1 MLPLKQL
8 RRSFCRKKSMQR
20 TRVILFILACATGA
34 AGQQGP
40 PTAEPSVSLPAE
52 LARVLRDYE
61 AAWTAKDAARLA
73 KLFAEDGYVLP
84 AGSPPVRGRAAVE
97 TFYTGKGGPL
107 FLRAIAYATEG
118 RVGYI
123 IGGYAGASGTADD
136 GKFTLT
142 LRKGS
147 DGRWL
152 IVSDMDNSNRRRQ

>member
-1 MLPLKQL
+1 
-8 RRSFCRKKSMQR
+8 MQR
-20 TRVILFILACATGA
+20 TAVILFILAWAIGA

-40 PTAEPSVSLPAE
+40 PTTEPSVALPPE

-73 KLFAEDGYVLP
+73 RLFAEDGYVLP
-84 AGSPPVRGRAAVE
+84 AGSPPVRGRAAIE
-97 TFYTGKGGPL
+97 TFYSGHGGPL
-107 FLRAIAYATEG
+107 FLRAIAYASEG
-118 RVGYI
+118 KVGYI
-123 IGGYAGASGTADD
+123 IGGYAGASGTADE

-152 IVSDMDNSNRRRQ
+152 IMSDMDNANRRRQ